1 MEIYFICSRKS
12 REVKRIKKT
21 WSTHAHTHTYRHTH
35 MHILTYRYIDIKI
48 TLLEMKKALNEI
60 DRWLDTAEEQIS
72 EDIANYPSE
81 TKKVSKLSVSEL
93 GDNIKQPNVI
103 GREGEKKRMREGV
116 RKIYLNK

>member
-21 WSTHAHTHTYRHTH
+21 GSTHAHTHTYRHTH

-48 TLLEMKKALNEI
+48 MLFEMKKALNEI

-72 EDIANYPSE
+72 EDIANYPKWNKE
-81 TKKVSKLSVSEL
+81 SKRIEHQWV
-93 GDNIKQPNVI
+93 GGQ
-103 GREGEKKRMREGV
+103 
-116 RKIYLNK
+116 Y